1 MASATPQGLGNAA
14 WALVIL
20 ERQPSA
26 SWRTAFLR
34 YASQAAE
41 FATPGSLAQVCFEG
55 SVLIGGGGTDALLGK
70 SLVSSNTDMNQ
81 LFFHSPTWPSDC
93 LGYD

>member
-20 ERQPSA
+20 ERRPSA
-26 SWRTAFLR
+26 TWRAAFLR

-41 FATPGSLAQVCFEG
+41 FATPGALAQVRLWGE
-55 SVLIGGGGTDALLGK
+55 
-70 SLVSSNTDMNQ
+70 
-81 LFFHSPTWPSDC
+81 
-93 LGYD
+93 